1 VDPMSAGSSCRSAP
15 VRVLG
20 LAGSLSRV
28 SLSRAL
34 LRLAQSSAPEGMTIE
49 IHDLAPLPFFNRDV
63 EVGGGP
69 EAVLDLKRRIHGAD
83 ALLISTPEHNG
94 GLPGV
99 LVNAID
105 WVSRPPRH
113 SPLKGKWVGVMAVA
127 GGSGGTGAVVLP
139 EGVTVAWAHTVA
151 DERGEIMDADLRGR
165 VRELL
170 DAVSVSVCRSALA
183 EPAA

>member
-1 VDPMSAGSSCRSAP
+1 
-15 VRVLG
+15 
-20 LAGSLSRV
+20 
-28 SLSRAL
+28 
-34 LRLAQSSAPEGMTIE
+34 MTIE

-113 SPLKGKWVGVMAVA
+113 SPLEGKWVGVMAVA
-127 GGSGGTGAVVLP
+127 GGSGGTGAARALETALAYSGAVVLP